1 MRAAGDLVANH
12 RMWTPLGPDTGG
24 GADGVAFVLPGG
36 RGACTDEVLDEY
48 RLHGTFIGLGCLL
61 HGSLTYFGLWTGL
74 ALALGEEM
82 MRLGDDFFA
91 RYAPVA
97 FRRMAKVRA
106 LTPASPI
113 WAPNTTAEADDPHH
127 LVCEELGE
135 NLAEAGGNTH
145 RTAAAH
151 AALVQRIWCKL
162 LLCNKEP
169 WQHPAFRALRDGFNL
184 VFGGRGNLLQI
195 TKEHGFSIP
204 SLCVAMAD
212 RHVHD
217 VEDFVQRIEL
227 YKATDGDPLAI
238 LPRHQRAAFPKVA
251 AMVVELVRH
260 YARGRGHTP
269 QSLQDTPDL
278 TAQHPAADA
287 DECFRATL
295 LLQACYAHLTT
306 PVFPLRFT
314 SSLRR

>member
-135 NLAEAGGNTH
+135 NVGSLLLNGWDRTLTHTGQLAEAGGNTH

-184 VFGGRGNLLQI
+184 VFGGRGNLLQV
-195 TKEHGFSIP
+195 GAFAP
-204 SLCVAMAD
+204 SCRPAVDVLC
-212 RHVHD
+212 
-217 VEDFVQRIEL
+217 
-227 YKATDGDPLAI
+227 P
-238 LPRHQRAAFPKVA
+238 
-251 AMVVELVRH
+251 
-260 YARGRGHTP
+260 
-269 QSLQDTPDL
+269 
-278 TAQHPAADA
+278 
-287 DECFRATL
+287 
-295 LLQACYAHLTT
+295 
-306 PVFPLRFT
+306 
-314 SSLRR
+314 